1 MVGKVLR
8 LAVAVLA
15 NIDAESEHGVP
26 EGIDADD
33 GGTRAARMRAR
44 HERWRAQALS
54 RTADR
59 ARQWAGGEDE
69 VDWLLVEDAGLSAL

>member
-15 NIDAESEHGVP
+15 NIDAESEHELP
-26 EGIDADD
+26 EGVDADNH
-33 GGTRAARMRAR
+33 GTRAARMKAR

-69 VDWLLVEDAGLSAL
+69 TDWLFVEDAGLGSL